1 MKRQVIAFAKK
12 PAAGYAKTRL
22 GEKVGF
28 EEAAGVYA
36 RLLYHTLLEL
46 SGLPQQGIT
55 VELRLASADDLAY
68 FRLAF
73 PEFRVTAQQ
82 GGDLGERLQEAVQAA
97 FAQGAEAVLA
107 IGTDAPELEQG
118 MILDAFLSL
127 EGADTVLGPCSDGG
141 DSLIGT
147 RRREAVLFRG
157 IDWSSARVRQQTEEL
172 VREQG
177 LSCTLLPMLD
187 DIDTQA
193 DLQRWQAGMH
203 PGNDEVN
210 AGPPSSC
217 GTPEI

>member
-22 GEKVGF
+22 GETIGF

-55 VELRLASADDLAY
+55 VELRVASADDLAY

-82 GGDLGERLQEAVQAA
+82 GGDLGERLQDAVQAA

-107 IGTDAPELEQG
+107 IGTDAPGLERRTV
-118 MILDAFLSL
+118 LDAFFAL
-127 EGADTVLGPCSDGG
+127 ESADAVIGPCRDGG
-141 DSLIGT
+141 YSLIGT
-147 RRREAVLFRG
+147 RQRDAVLFRG
-157 IDWSSARVRQQTEEL
+157 IDWSSARVLQQTEDL
-172 VREQG
+172 LREQG
-177 LSCTLLPMLD
+177 LACTLLPMLD

-193 DLQRWQAGMH
+193 DLARWQAEMH
-203 PGNDEVN
+203 Q
-210 AGPPSSC
+210 AGSAAVRRN
-217 GTPEI
+217 